1 MRLGVARVGTRPSAR
16 NHIRLRYLRKV
27 RQAVTGSNTFDASA
41 FGDRLV
47 RAIRREQLTQR
58 KLAEAIGRPPSRV
71 NDWIKGRRVP
81 GVQDVMAIATALD
94 VSTDWLLI
102 GREARTPERV
112 VVDELADL
120 APALAG
126 VVARAERLARS

>member
-1 MRLGVARVGTRPSAR
+1 M
-16 NHIRLRYLRKV
+16 
-27 RQAVTGSNTFDASA
+27 TGSNTFDASA